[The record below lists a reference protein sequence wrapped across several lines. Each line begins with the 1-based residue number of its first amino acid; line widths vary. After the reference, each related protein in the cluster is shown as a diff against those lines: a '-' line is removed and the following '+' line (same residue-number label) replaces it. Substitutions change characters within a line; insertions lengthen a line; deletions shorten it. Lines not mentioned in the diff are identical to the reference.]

1 MYSIGE
7 TIAKN
12 RKNMKMSQSDLA
24 AALTKNGLPIKFSTI
39 SSWEKET
46 NQINANFFLE
56 ICKILNISDI
66 YGEFIGNNP
75 NSPFAGLNERGMEK
89 LIEYAS
95 LLRLSE
101 DYKLAEP
108 TIIPFT
114 RSIALYNLP
123 VSAGTGEFLDS
134 DDYEMIDAPAP
145 DAADFALRINGDSMT
160 PMFTDGQIVYIKKS
174 SELKNGEIGIFY
186 LNGNAYIKK
195 LERKKKNVRLISL
208 NQAYAPINVNTNDS
222 FKIFGRVLS

>member
-24 AALTKNGLPIKFSTI
+24 SALTKNGFPIKFSTI

-75 NSPFAGLNERGMEK
+75 NSPFTGLNDRGMEK
-89 LIEYAS
+89 LIEYAN

-108 TIIPFT
+108 TIIQFT
-114 RSIALYNLP
+114 RNIALYNLP

-145 DAADFALRINGDSMT
+145 DEADFALRINGDSMT

-174 SELKNGEIGIFY
+174 SELENGEIGIFY

-195 LERKKKNVRLISL
+195 LERKRKNVRLISL